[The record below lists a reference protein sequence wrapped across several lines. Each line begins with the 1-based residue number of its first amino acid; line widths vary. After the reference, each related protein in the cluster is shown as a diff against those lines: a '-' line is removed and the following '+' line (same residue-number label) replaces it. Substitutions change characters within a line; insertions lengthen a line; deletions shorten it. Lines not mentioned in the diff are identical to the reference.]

1 MSADVTKSPVEP
13 NPESVSRDHVD
24 YVLRRRRQEAGR
36 LASEL
41 GGEITGKL
49 HPWIVGDLI
58 ADRREEELAR
68 LFGEPSP
75 DPASRSVMIN
85 LRGARQFVT
94 TEPAA
99 EPRDR
104 QVVIDGMR
112 RTGELG
118 LQRLVGDLEE
128 IGASVEETYWLTQSA
143 VTQLTAGQIERIAAR
158 ADVSSVT
165 SLKPEFVACLDVS
178 RPLIQADQVQA
189 AGTTGAG
196 ITVAIID
203 TGVDAAHPAFT
214 LPTGASVVGPQT
226 DLTAGVAGLTPA
238 VTRDDFGH
246 GSHCAG
252 IVASQDA
259 TFVGIAPGAQLT
271 DIRIMDG
278 AGFST
283 PSVAVAG
290 LTAAVTAAVDV
301 ASNSWGRSH
310 ANGAWVDTNGT
321 CVLCTAADNAVA
333 AGVCVVVAAGN
344 EDNDTC
350 STYDTHIRCP
360 GLANTVVTVG
370 ASDDADA
377 MAITDGIQFSSVGPT
392 PDGRTKPDIVAPG
405 VGIASCQATGTAL
418 GPVVAPGFVNLD
430 GTSMACPHV
439 AGVAA
444 LMLSVNN
451 TLAPAAV
458 STILTATAVNIGF
471 TPNEMG
477 SGRVDA
483 LAAIRRVPPPG

>member
-1 MSADVTKSPVEP
+1 MSEGIVQSATRD
-13 NPESVSRDHVD
+13 PESVSHDHVD

-36 LASEL
+36 LAIEL

-49 HPWIVGDLI
+49 HPWLVGDLI
-58 ADRREEELAR
+58 ADRREEQLAQ
-68 LFGEPSP
+68 LFGEPPP
-75 DPASRSVMIN
+75 DPARRRVMMS
-85 LRGARQFVT
+85 LRGARQLLT
-94 TEPAA
+94 TDPDA

-104 QVVIDGMR
+104 QAVIDGMR

-118 LQRLVGDLEE
+118 LQRLLVDLEE

-143 VTQLTAGQIERIAAR
+143 VAQVTAGQIERIAAR

-165 SLKPEFVACLDVS
+165 SLKPQFVACLDVS

-189 AGTTGAG
+189 AGITGAG

-203 TGVDAAHPAFT
+203 SGVDASHPALT
-214 LPTGASVVGPQT
+214 AVVGPQT
-226 DLTAGVAGLTPA
+226 DVTAGAAGLVPA
-238 VTRDDFGH
+238 VARDDLGH
-246 GSHCAG
+246 GTHCAG

-271 DIRIMDG
+271 DIRIIDVNNVTT
-278 AGFST
+278 AA
-283 PSVAVAG
+283 VAVAG

-301 ASNSWGRSH
+301 ASNSWGFSH
-310 ANGAWVDTNGT
+310 ANGNWVDADGT

-333 AGVCVVVAAGN
+333 SGVCVVVSAGN
-344 EDNDTC
+344 DDNDTC
-350 STYDTHIRCP
+350 RTYDTHINCP
-360 GLANTVVTVG
+360 GMANTVITVG
-370 ASDDADA
+370 ATDDADVMWNA
-377 MAITDGIQFSSVGPT
+377 SALRGSSIGPT
-392 PDGRTKPDIVAPG
+392 PDGRTKPDITAPG
-405 VGIASCQATGTAL
+405 VRIASCQATGTSL
-418 GPVVAPGFVNLD
+418 GPVVAPGFINST
-430 GTSMACPHV
+430 GTSMAVPHV

-451 TLAPAAV
+451 TLPPATV

-483 LAAIRRVPPPG
+483 LAAVNRVPQPPP